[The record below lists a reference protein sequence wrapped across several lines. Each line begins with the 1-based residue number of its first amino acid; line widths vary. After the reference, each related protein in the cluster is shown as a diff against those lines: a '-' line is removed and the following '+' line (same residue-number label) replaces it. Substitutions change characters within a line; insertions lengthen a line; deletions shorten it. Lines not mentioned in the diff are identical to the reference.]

1 MPNATK
7 TVENGIVDEVDDANL
22 DSILAVADCAG
33 HLSCFLDGTYPIGTI
48 QLGRSKDSA
57 VASLFKHP
65 ERPVLLA
72 HPVNNGPST
81 DLLPTHISLS
91 LLEERKVRDLARL
104 STTARE
110 LCWYILRI
118 VEEMRA
124 AWFGSDTTTGARELG
139 PKWIKSYETKQQEQ
153 YGRMQSFPFCQAKYS
168 ISCLT
173 VKPNAILDLTTLLV
187 TDRPTEPLADYLGS
201 GQQMSERVE
210 YHFTRG

>member
-22 DSILAVADCAG
+22 DSILAVADRAG

-48 QLGRSKDSA
+48 QLGSSKDTT

-72 HPVNNGPST
+72 HPVNNGLST
-81 DLLPTHISLS
+81 ALLPTHISLS

-110 LCWYILRI
+110 LCWYILRV

-139 PKWIKSYETKQQEQ
+139 PKWIKLYETKQQEQ
-153 YGRMQSFPFCQAKYS
+153 YGRMQSFPFCQAK
-168 ISCLT
+168 LF
-173 VKPNAILDLTTLLV
+173 NILFDSKAQCNPGSDLI
-187 TDRPTEPLADYLGS
+187 ACN
-201 GQQMSERVE
+201 
-210 YHFTRG
+210 